1 MLSIKK
7 APAQAVSG
15 ETNAG
20 APEGMSN
27 SIRSSAFWKVPAR
40 VISYQKATCQ
50 GSIVAYGGPSGL
62 TVGRLS
68 ATLKTPKYNERRT
81 ASAIPASSPRIGR
94 SIGKSIAERSAYHA
108 LPEVHPAGVCLY
120 WQVRCPGQPQ
130 GPGSLSLG
138 WGAPCLPLFLIF
150 NSQNNEVFPHD

>member
-1 MLSIKK
+1 MLSMKK

-20 APEGMSN
+20 AQEGMSN

-40 VISYQKATCQ
+40 VISYQKSTCQ
-50 GSIVAYGGPSGL
+50 GPIVAYGGPSGL
-62 TVGRLS
+62 TEGRLS
-68 ATLKTPKYNERRT
+68 ATVKAPKYNERRT
-81 ASAIPASSPRIGR
+81 ASAIPVLPQRAGR
-94 SIGKSIAERSAYHA
+94 STGKSIAESSAYHV
-108 LPEVHPAGVCLY
+108 LPVVHPAGACLY

-150 NSQNNEVFPHD
+150 NSQNNEVSYE

>member
-1 MLSIKK
+1 MLSMKK

-50 GSIVAYGGPSGL
+50 GSIVAYGGLSCL
-62 TVGRLS
+62 THGEGWGSVKAPYPDEVLQ
-68 ATLKTPKYNERRT
+68 TPFRSPKERKKHK
-81 ASAIPASSPRIGR
+81 
-94 SIGKSIAERSAYHA
+94 KSIAAHTCEISYPRLDSI
-108 LPEVHPAGVCLY
+108 LWVVCLY
-120 WQVRCPGQPQ
+120 WQACIVQYPRGLVASSGQ
-130 GPGSLSLG
+130 GSVTG
-138 WGAPCLPLFLIF
+138 LPLFF
-150 NSQNNEVFPHD
+150 NPYPDEVPFHD